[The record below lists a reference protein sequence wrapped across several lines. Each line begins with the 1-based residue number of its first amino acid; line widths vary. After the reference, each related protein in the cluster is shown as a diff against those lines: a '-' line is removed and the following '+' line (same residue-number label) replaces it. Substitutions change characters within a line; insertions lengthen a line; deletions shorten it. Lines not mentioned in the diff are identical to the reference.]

1 MLTGLNVKATQHNT
15 MSLVACENVQCSIP
29 GTPSVM
35 EGGYIAVIVDQHT
48 TAVRH
53 LKGVFTCHLTE
64 QSHQSSDAVICSNH
78 HPTLAKY

>member
-53 LKGVFTCHLTE
+53 LKGVCKHVISQNNHTNHLM
-64 QSHQSSDAVICSNH
+64 
-78 HPTLAKY
+78 L